1 MTGFQK
7 GSRSDAHAPARLL
20 LAFLFLAFPSIASAQ
35 RIATVTVI
43 GLDYAFQAPATLP
56 AGLTAFA
63 FENHGKVRHELA
75 MLRLNAGVTLDS
87 LMHVIDSP
95 PARRALTEG
104 VGLLFAD
111 AGQTP
116 LGRLL
121 VELTAGRTYVLFCNF
136 QDTPDKP
143 RHMMLGMVAS
153 LQVK

>member
-1 MTGFQK
+1 MPGFLK
-7 GSRSDAHAPARLL
+7 VSRSVAHAAARLL
-20 LAFLFLAFPSIASAQ
+20 LVFWFIGFPASASAQ
-35 RIATVTVI
+35 RIATVTVV
-43 GLDYAFQAPATLP
+43 GVDYAFQAPATLP

-75 MLRLNAGVTLDS
+75 MLRLKAGVTLDS
-87 LMHVIDSP
+87 LMHVIDSA

-111 AGQTP
+111 PGQTP

-143 RHMMLGMVAS
+143 RHMMIGMVAS